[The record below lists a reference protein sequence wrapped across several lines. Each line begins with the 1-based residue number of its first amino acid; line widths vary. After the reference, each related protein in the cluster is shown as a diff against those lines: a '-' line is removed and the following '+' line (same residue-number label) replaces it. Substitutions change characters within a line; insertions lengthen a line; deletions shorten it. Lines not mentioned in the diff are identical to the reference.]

1 MWLQQ
6 SRSEMTGFSRLV
18 LVLAD
23 SALERVPEE
32 ILSHPSVKAD
42 AKRRRKP
49 ARQLLLDRSLHHAA
63 MRRLKE
69 VDRRGRPDIVHFCLL
84 EALGSILCTEGM
96 LEIYVHTVENQAITL
111 NPRVRLPRVY
121 DRFKGLMEKLYVD
134 GSVKS
139 GGETL
144 LELRQMDISQLISS
158 IQPSIVLGTSERGS
172 LMSPRT
178 LGEMLSGHEK
188 PLLLVGAFP
197 HGEFKAPT
205 ARHVQ
210 MLVGI
215 HRRPLEA
222 WTVVSRVLAG
232 TEEAVYYPKNSATKP
247 GV

>member
-1 MWLQQ
+1 
-6 SRSEMTGFSRLV
+6 MTGFSRLV

-32 ILSHPSVKAD
+32 VLSHPSVKAD

-69 VDRRGRPDIVHFCLL
+69 ADRRGRPDIVHFCLL
-84 EALGSILCTEGM
+84 EALGSILCIEGM
-96 LEIYVHTVENQAITL
+96 LEIYVHTVENRVVKL

-121 DRFKGLMEKLYVD
+121 DRFKGLMEKLYVE

-139 GGETL
+139 GGKTL
-144 LELRQMDISQLISS
+144 LELHHMSISQLISS
-158 IQPSIVLGTSERGS
+158 IKPSMVLGTSEQGS
-172 LMSPRT
+172 LMSPRE
-178 LGEMLSGHEK
+178 LGEMLSRSEK

-197 HGEFKAPT
+197 HGEFRTST
-205 ARHVQ
+205 ARHIQ

-215 HRRPLEA
+215 YGRPLEA

-232 TEEAVYYPKNSATKP
+232 TEEVLYHPMTSATKRD
-247 GV
+247 V